1 MMKAAEKGKLVL
13 NEYNEAMRLV
23 RKAVTVLVTHNRCK
37 ETGTH

>member
-13 NEYNEAMRLV
+13 NEYDKAVRLV
-23 RKAVTVLVTHNRCK
+23 TKAVTVLVTRDPYK